1 MLNRGNEWL
10 VCVCVFRSVCVCVL
24 ALRAMVKPVVYPE
37 LILFISH
44 YQ

>member
-1 MLNRGNEWL
+1 MNGLCVY
-10 VCVCVFRSVCVCVL
+10 VCLGLCVCVL

>member
-1 MLNRGNEWL
+1 MML
-10 VCVCVFRSVCVCVL
+10 CVCKCVCGVVYVL
-24 ALRAMVKPVVYPE
+24 ALRAMVKPVVHPE